1 MNSNDCNLQM
11 FKLNDVCFKNH
22 QVMSCS
28 SESDRTRW
36 LEAVT
41 PRISEN
47 PEEKIYE
54 EWDCP
59 QVQTIHP
66 YVATQLDELS
76 LETTDVVNVLR
87 KMADGTLSPFIQSF
101 IFITISLFHLN

>member
-1 MNSNDCNLQM
+1 MCFLLVRTLWVSCNDFFSVQIL
-11 FKLNDVCFKNH
+11 
-22 QVMSCS
+22 SCS

-41 PRISEN
+41 PRTSDN

-59 QVQTIHP
+59 QVQAIHS
-66 YVATQLDELS
+66 YVSTQPDELS
-76 LETTDVVNVLR
+76 LEIADVVNVLR
-87 KMADGTLSPFIQSF
+87 KMADGTAPFSF
-101 IFITISLFHLN
+101 SI

>member
-1 MNSNDCNLQM
+1 
-11 FKLNDVCFKNH
+11 
-22 QVMSCS
+22 MSCS

-59 QVQTIHP
+59 QVQALHP
-66 YVATQLDELS
+66 YAATQADELS
-76 LETTDVVNVLR
+76 LETADVVNVLR
-87 KMADGTLSPFIQSF
+87 KMADGT
-101 IFITISLFHLN
+101 

>member
-1 MNSNDCNLQM
+1 
-11 FKLNDVCFKNH
+11 
-22 QVMSCS
+22 MSCS

-41 PRISEN
+41 PRTSDN

-59 QVQTIHP
+59 QVQAIHP
-66 YVATQLDELS
+66 YVSTQPDELP
-76 LETTDVVNVLR
+76 LEVTDVVNVLR
-87 KMADGTLSPFIQSF
+87 KMADGIDNFMSLRTLHQRLKFKMNATLLAF
-101 IFITISLFHLN
+101 

>member
-1 MNSNDCNLQM
+1 MMCILLVRTLWVRCNDFFSVQIL
-11 FKLNDVCFKNH
+11 
-22 QVMSCS
+22 SCS

-41 PRISEN
+41 PRTSDN

-59 QVQTIHP
+59 QVQAIHS
-66 YVATQLDELS
+66 YVSTQPDELS
-76 LETTDVVNVLR
+76 LEIADVVNVLR
-87 KMADGTLSPFIQSF
+87 KMADGTAPFHF
-101 IFITISLFHLN
+101 YLIFEKFSLKFVV